1 MPWEAAASALVGVLL
16 LGFVLLPLVRPWR
29 GKVRATEPAE
39 PEETRRGVALA
50 ALREIEFDRET
61 GKISEGDYAALKT
74 EYTAEAIVALRA
86 DAHEAI
92 GADAGPACSDCG
104 PRPEPDAA
112 FCSSCGRRL
121 ETGRAC
127 VRCTA
132 PIPPDGDYCEACGA
146 RAAA

>member
-1 MPWEAAASALVGVLL
+1 MPWEATVSALVGVLL

-86 DAHEAI
+86 DARETV
-92 GADAGPACSDCG
+92 GAGPAPACRDCG
-104 PRPEPDAA
+104 PRSEPDAA

-127 VRCTA
+127 ARCAA
-132 PIPPDGDYCEACGA
+132 PIPPDGNYCEACGA